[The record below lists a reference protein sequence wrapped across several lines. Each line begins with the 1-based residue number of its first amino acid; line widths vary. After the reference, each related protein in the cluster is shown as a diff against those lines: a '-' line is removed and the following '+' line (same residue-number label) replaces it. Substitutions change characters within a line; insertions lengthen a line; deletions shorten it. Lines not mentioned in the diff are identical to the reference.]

1 MMPQSIILLV
11 ILGLFAQVMATT
23 TYAVADGATAT
34 VNPGTW
40 SGTSTAASSTS
51 STDTVGCSSVQL
63 DPDTLVETS
72 NNTGSI
78 SSTFIVEVDQ
88 NGLSISVAIGAVT
101 IITGKSMTLVNGQ
114 ECLCAGKLVQ
124 FQNTSQ
130 SISWGSIP
138 LINCDNEIQAG
149 ELLASLNSGDN
160 PCTLLYSGLSQ
171 GCNIPTDNCNAVET
185 SLGSVFTVLTMSA
198 GQSLLSLTSNASTP
212 VTGYIKP
219 TVSSLTSS
227 NVASH
232 SSGNSLAMGILYAA
246 TGIVA
251 GAFLFIIISGAIRVH
266 KHPERYGLLPHNYGD
281 NNGGFGSSNNGNAV
295 RAKGLARAVLDS
307 IPLVRVQVGVT
318 DDAPQKDEEKGNGEL
333 RIEDPNGDHIKALE
347 LDGHPLNTDG
357 DPNVTQKPINI
368 SSFIGP
374 EEDDLCPICFEELQD
389 GDILRVLP
397 CKHKFHALCVDAW
410 LLNSSS
416 LCPLCRVDLSIA
428 DNEDIP
434 ETPPRESE
442 SSTSRRQSNVI
453 IPPGYDLT
461 TSRFN
466 RFLDVWNAQFL
477 PREAK
482 RAALQRFHEEA
493 EIRRSL
499 RANNDQQYAEQDR
512 NRWTQFVNSR
522 RWLFNRR
529 KTHETPEH
537 EPETQIEHAEPGS
550 NVDETQ
556 T

>member
-1 MMPQSIILLV
+1 MILLA
-11 ILGLFAQVMATT
+11 ILGLFTQAMATT
-23 TYAVADGATAT
+23 TYAVADGATAVAT
-34 VNPGTW
+34 TGYW
-40 SGTSTAASSTS
+40 SGTATAASSATS
-51 STDTVGCSSVQL
+51 SSAGCSSVQL
-63 DPDTLVETS
+63 DPDTLVENS

-78 SSTFIVEVDQ
+78 SSNFIVEVDQ

-114 ECLCAGKLVQ
+114 ECLCEGQLVQ

-160 PCTLLYSGLSQ
+160 PCTVLYAGSSQ

-219 TVSSLTSS
+219 TVSSVGSS
-227 NVASH
+227 NTVSH
-232 SSGNSLAMGILYAA
+232 SSGNSLAMGILYAV

-266 KHPERYGLLPHNYGD
+266 KHPERYGLLPNTHD
-281 NNGGFGSSNNGNAV
+281 NNSGGFGSSSNGNAA

-307 IPLVRVQVGVT
+307 IPLVRVQVGVPDGT
-318 DDAPQKDEEKGNGEL
+318 PHKDEEKGNSDI
-333 RIEDPNGDHIKALE
+333 RIENPIEEHDKALE
-347 LDGHPLNTDG
+347 SITYSQFRDGEQNE
-357 DPNVTQKPINI
+357 TQNPINI
-368 SSFIGP
+368 GSIIGS
-374 EEDDLCPICFEELQD
+374 EEDDLCPICFEKLQD

-428 DNEDIP
+428 DNEEIP
-434 ETPPRESE
+434 EFPPGETD
-442 SSTSRRQSNVI
+442 SSASTRQSNVI
-453 IPPGYDLT
+453 IPPGYDVT

-493 EIRRSL
+493 QIRRTL
-499 RANNDQQYAEQDR
+499 RANNDESYAEQDR
-512 NRWTQFVNSR
+512 SRWTRFVNSR
-522 RWLFNRR
+522 RGLFNRR
-529 KTHETPEH
+529 RTHGTSEPSSETLPEH
-537 EPETQIEHAEPGS
+537 GEQGS
-550 NVDETQ
+550 NVEETQ